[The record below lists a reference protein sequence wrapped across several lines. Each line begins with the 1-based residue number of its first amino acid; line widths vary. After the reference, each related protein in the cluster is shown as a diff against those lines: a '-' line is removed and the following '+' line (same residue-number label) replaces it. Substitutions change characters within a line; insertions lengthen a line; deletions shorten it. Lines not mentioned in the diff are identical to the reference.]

1 MFVNLLRKFNTYRE
15 QIELVRK
22 GCIVD
27 DNQNVPS
34 LDETE
39 QEVWRNILRGMALMR
54 DRIGSDLDHD
64 SHLQGNEYEILTNL
78 RNAEDHK
85 MRMSDLA
92 TEVVHSRSRLT
103 HTVKRL
109 EKEGLV
115 KRCCCSKD
123 RRGIFCCLT
132 ETGLKRVEEATPNYV
147 RSVRHNLFDRLTR
160 EEALELGCI
169 AAKLI

>member
-1 MFVNLLRKFNTYRE
+1 M
-15 QIELVRK
+15 
-22 GCIVD
+22 D
-27 DNQNVPS
+27 DNHHIPS
-34 LDETE
+34 FDETE
-39 QEVWRNILRGMALMR
+39 QKIWRNILRGMALMR

-64 SHLQGNEYEILTNL
+64 SHLQDNEYEILKNL
-78 RNAEDHK
+78 RNTEEQK

-92 TEVVHSRSRLT
+92 AEVVYSRSRLT

-132 ETGLKRVEEATPNYV
+132 EAGLKRVAEATPNHV

-160 EEALELGCI
+160 EEALELGRI